1 MSQNQKCIV
10 LVHGSWHTGECWS
23 EVAHGLR
30 DAGYMVMAPTMPGHG
45 KNADRNNVSFQDY
58 ETALLGVLRATVK
71 PTVLVGHSSAGV
83 LLQSIASR
91 LPVHVLKLVFLNAF
105 IINNSMPLID
115 AVPLDTAGRFRAC
128 AALSEDNSLPVDE
141 DFFRHV
147 ILSGESEEVQQQVI
161 SQLVPQP
168 FSYYLHDVNYD
179 DFLRTEIPKAFLCAV
194 DDASL
199 PGEGYKQMAEGLG
212 QHERIDIPGGH
223 EVMYT
228 HPETVV
234 SSLKQLF

>member
-1 MSQNQKCIV
+1 MSQNQKCMT
-10 LVHGSWHTGECWS
+10 LVHGSWHTGECWN
-23 EVAHGLR
+23 EVVNGLQEP
-30 DAGYMVMAPTMPGHG
+30 GYTVIAPTMPGHS
-45 KNADRNNVSFQDY
+45 KNADRKHISFQDY

-71 PTVLVGHSSAGV
+71 PTILVGHSSAGV
-83 LLQSIASR
+83 LLQSIAPR

-105 IINNSMPLID
+105 ILNNNMSLID
-115 AVPLDTAGRFRAC
+115 AVPPEIARQFRAC
-128 AALSEDNSLPVDE
+128 AALSGDNSLPVDE

-147 ILSGESEEVQQQVI
+147 ILSRESEGVQQQVI

-168 FSYYLHDVNYD
+168 FSYYLHSINYD
-179 DFLRTEIPKAFLCAV
+179 EFSRTEIPKVFLYAV

-212 QHERIDIPGGH
+212 QYERIDIPGGH

-228 HPETVV
+228 HPEAVV